1 MAYIINKTDGTKLI
15 TLRDG
20 TVDIVTTDLA
30 LFGKGY
36 AGFGERLNENFVKLL
51 ENFASVS
58 PPPLKIKGQLW
69 FDNSQNQI
77 KVWNGSKFK
86 PVGSTTNSSSQPT
99 NANLGDMWYDTSNE
113 QLFVYNG
120 TTWTLI
126 GPTTIGGS
134 GITLVLAETVEDTA
148 GVQKYILKMIAN
160 DTLVGI
166 VSADQ
171 FTPDPAITGFATVFK
186 GITLSSTIAG
196 AKFTG
201 TATSATHVDVS
212 STTDTSASVIAGGNL
227 LRANANDTT
236 TGTLGVLNDGGL
248 AVGAG
253 SDLTVSITG
262 DNVFIK
268 NITQNGDMRFNIND
282 GGVDT
287 NVLHL
292 DGTNSWVGIRTT
304 SPTSELTVVGTV
316 TATAFT
322 GTVNSSAINVLTSGT
337 IVFEGATADDF
348 ETTLT
353 VADPTAD
360 RTITLPNITGT
371 VVTTGDSGTVTSTMI
386 GTAAISSI
394 RQMPQSLKNAS
405 YVLVASDHGKH
416 ISTDS
421 GITVDASVFTIG
433 DRVTIFNSS
442 SGNITITQGTSA
454 TLHLAG
460 TATTGNRTLA
470 QKGVAEILCVANNT
484 FVVHGNG
491 IT

>member
-1 MAYIINKTDGTKLI
+1 MSYIINKTDGTKLI

-51 ENFASVS
+51 ENFASVT

-69 FDNSQNQI
+69 YDNAQNQI

-86 PVGSTTNSSSQPT
+86 PVGSTTNSTSQPT
-99 NANLGDMWYDTSNE
+99 NGNLGDMWYDTGNE
-113 QLFVYNG
+113 QLHVYNG
-120 TTWTLI
+120 TAWTLI

-134 GITLVLAETVEDTA
+134 GITLVLAETVEDSA
-148 GVQKYILKMIAN
+148 GVEKYILKMIAN
-160 DTLVGI
+160 DTIVGI

-171 FTPDPAITGFATVFK
+171 FTPGTAIAGFATVFK
-186 GITLSSTIAG
+186 GITLSSTLAG

-201 TATSATHVDVS
+201 TATSSTHVDVT
-212 STTDTSASVIAGGNL
+212 STTDTSASVIAGGNF

-236 TGTLGVLNDGGL
+236 SGTLGVLNDTGL
-248 AVGAG
+248 TVGAG

-304 SPTSELTVVGTV
+304 TPTSELTVNGTV
-316 TATAFT
+316 TATAFA
-322 GTVNSSAINVLTSGT
+322 GIVNSSAINVLTGGT

-371 VVTTGDSGTVTSTMI
+371 VVTTGDSGTVTSTMLA
-386 GTAAISSI
+386 TAAISSI
-394 RQMPQSLKNAS
+394 RQMPQSLKAAS

-442 SGNITITQGTSA
+442 SSNITITQGTSA
-454 TLHLAG
+454 TLHLVG

-470 QKGVAEILCVANNT
+470 QKGLAEILCVANDT

>member
-20 TVDIVTTDLA
+20 TVDIATTDLA

-51 ENFASVS
+51 ENFASVT

-69 FDNSQNQI
+69 YDNAQNQI

-99 NANLGDMWYDTSNE
+99 NGNLGDMWYDTGNE
-113 QLFVYNG
+113 QLHVYNG
-120 TTWTLI
+120 TAWTLI

-134 GITLVLAETVEDTA
+134 GITLVLAETVEDSA
-148 GVQKYILKMIAN
+148 GVEKYILKMIAN
-160 DTLVGI
+160 DTIVGI
-166 VSADQ
+166 ASADQ
-171 FTPDPAITGFATVFK
+171 FTPGTAIAGFATVFK
-186 GITLSSTIAG
+186 GITLSSTLAG

-201 TATSATHVDVS
+201 TATSSTHVDVT
-212 STTDTSASVIAGGNL
+212 STTDTSASVIAGGNF

-236 TGTLGVLNDGGL
+236 SGTLGVLNDTGL
-248 AVGAG
+248 TVGVG

-262 DNVFIK
+262 DNVFLK

-304 SPTSELTVVGTV
+304 TPTSELTVSGTV

-322 GTVNSSAINVLTSGT
+322 GIVNSSAINVLTGGT

-353 VADPTAD
+353 VTDPTAD

-371 VVTTGDSGTVTSTMI
+371 VVTTGDSGTVTSTMLA
-386 GTAAISSI
+386 TAAISSI
-394 RQMPQSLKNAS
+394 RQMPQSLKAAS
-405 YVLVASDHGKH
+405 YVLLASDHGKH

-421 GITVDASVFTIG
+421 GITVNASVFTIG

-454 TLHLAG
+454 TLHLVG

-470 QKGVAEILCVANNT
+470 QKGVAEILCVANDT

>member
-1 MAYIINKTDGTKLI
+1 MSYIINKTDGTKLI

-51 ENFASVS
+51 ENFASVT

-69 FDNSQNQI
+69 YDNAQNQI

-99 NANLGDMWYDTSNE
+99 NGNLGDMWYDTGNE
-113 QLFVYNG
+113 QLHVYNG
-120 TTWTLI
+120 TAWTLI

-134 GITLVLAETVEDTA
+134 GITLVLAETVEDSA
-148 GVQKYILKMIAN
+148 GVEKYILKMIAN
-160 DTLVGI
+160 DTIVGI

-171 FTPDPAITGFATVFK
+171 FTPGTAIAGFATVFK
-186 GITLSSTIAG
+186 GITLSSTLAG

-201 TATSATHVDVS
+201 TATSSTHVDVT
-212 STTDTSASVIAGGNL
+212 STTDTSASVIAGGNF

-236 TGTLGVLNDGGL
+236 SGTLGVLNDTGL
-248 AVGAG
+248 TVGVG

-262 DNVFIK
+262 DNVFLK

-304 SPTSELTVVGTV
+304 TPTSELTVSGTV
-316 TATAFT
+316 TATAFA
-322 GTVNSSAINVLTSGT
+322 GIVNSSAINVLTGGT

-371 VVTTGDSGTVTSTMI
+371 VVTTGDSGTVTSTMLA
-386 GTAAISSI
+386 TAAISSI
-394 RQMPQSLKNAS
+394 RQMPQSLKAAS
-405 YVLVASDHGKH
+405 YVLVSSDHGKH

-421 GITVDASVFTIG
+421 GITVNASVFSIG

-442 SGNITITQGTSA
+442 SGNITITQGTSV
-454 TLHLAG
+454 TLHLVG

-470 QKGVAEILCVANNT
+470 QKGLAEILCVANDT